1 LLFRL
6 APHRRSSRIPLALY
20 VHPVDERDAEA
31 AEHFGTLIRRQSL
44 Q

>member
-6 APHRRSSRIPLALY
+6 APHRRIPLTLY